1 MGILSNALT
10 ASYSLDFFDYSND
23 DSYEMALINMMGED
37 EYLKYQKQV
46 VMTGQVKKL
55 PKKLQVQFLFS
66 NIDFIWDKTN
76 KAFVSQTLLPLI
88 ICGSKEINKVVPGRI
103 VIEKRGS
110 RNKLY
115 IYFEFDDAF
124 YFFQFENNSMY
135 GYSSEPK
142 FMDAIMAVDAKKRT
156 VKSGEGQP
164 SFTYKW
170 GNRSQKNK
178 FVKKF
183 YNFVAEEGAEE

>member
-1 MGILSNALT
+1 
-10 ASYSLDFFDYSND
+10 
-23 DSYEMALINMMGED
+23 MALINMMGED

-110 RNKLY
+110 RNKL
-115 IYFEFDDAF
+115 ISILNLTIHSTSSNLKITVCTDIRLRK
-124 YFFQFENNSMY
+124 NLWMPSWRWMPK
-135 GYSSEPK
+135 SEPSSRAR
-142 FMDAIMAVDAKKRT
+142 DNHRLPINGAIVLKK
-156 VKSGEGQP
+156 
-164 SFTYKW
+164 
-170 GNRSQKNK
+170 
-178 FVKKF
+178 
-183 YNFVAEEGAEE
+183 